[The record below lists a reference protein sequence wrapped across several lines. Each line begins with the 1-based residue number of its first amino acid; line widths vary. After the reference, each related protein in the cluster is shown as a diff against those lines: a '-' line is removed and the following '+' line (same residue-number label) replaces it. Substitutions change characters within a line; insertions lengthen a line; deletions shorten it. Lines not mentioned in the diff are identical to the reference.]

1 MGVQAVISEGLP
13 EFNVFDTQIVDVKVG
28 ETNSKTVARICNE
41 FIPELGEEAPVKV
54 IYPVVNGNVK
64 WNMGWFVGNE
74 NFSPR
79 RVVNVNGKIKVETIQ
94 GENTVGEAEE
104 IYIRGMRIATTPVD
118 EETESQT
125 TKFAPL
131 YEKMVKQNKVDDY
144 RVVKIL
150 DHIWLAENFAALQ
163 TTNGEKI
170 TIFNKTD
177 KPQNPILNAYN
188 RDENLEGYY
197 NDWYYY
203 DYTVPATTYP
213 EGWIQPNQDIMSA
226 IVTMLEHYKIPV
238 AEAFAI
244 GGCLGF
250 NGRDTGYYKWLYN
263 GEKLNNYYDGA
274 KNLFLVLEVRDGV
287 KVDGSKRYETVVFQV
302 NFETG
307 TYKVGDIIENETEWF
322 FGTTMIPYA
331 MPVRLCKPI
340 Q

>member
-1 MGVQAVISEGLP
+1 M
-13 EFNVFDTQIVDVKVG
+13 
-28 ETNSKTVARICNE
+28 
-41 FIPELGEEAPVKV
+41 
-54 IYPVVNGNVK
+54 
-64 WNMGWFVGNE
+64 
-74 NFSPR
+74 
-79 RVVNVNGKIKVETIQ
+79 
-94 GENTVGEAEE
+94 
-104 IYIRGMRIATTPVD
+104 
-118 EETESQT
+118 
-125 TKFAPL
+125 
-131 YEKMVKQNKVDDY
+131 
-144 RVVKIL
+144 

-263 GEKLNNYYDGA
+263 GETLNNYYDGA

-287 KVDGSKRYETVVFQV
+287 KIDGSKRYETVVFQV

-307 TYKVGDIIENETEWF
+307 TYKVGDIIKNETEWF